1 RAGARGLAPHVAPF
15 AGDHVAV
22 ARAVERVG
30 PALTLVAADPDPPH
44 LIAEPAQVIGPAVVA
59 VPASAQLGRRLAL
72 HHRLLVGSGDQQ
84 WRQSKQNADGS
95 DQDSH
100 LDGATPKKGDSL

>member
-1 RAGARGLAPHVAPF
+1 PSPEHIPHSLAAGAAGRVRAAATAPTGRAESAARSARPGHAVEPVQLERQRAGARGLAPHVAPF

-44 LIAEPAQVIGPAVVA
+44 LIAEPAQVIGPA
-59 VPASAQLGRRLAL
+59 
-72 HHRLLVGSGDQQ
+72 
-84 WRQSKQNADGS
+84 
-95 DQDSH
+95 
-100 LDGATPKKGDSL
+100 